1 MIRLEQS
8 QDVSA
13 SSNRPM
19 PSLSVRLTEARDY
32 DRQRALRTLLQQP
45 LSSRW
50 SLCRRVRDGASARG
64 MAA

>member
-32 DRQRALRTLLQQP
+32 DRQRRCGRYF
-45 LSSRW
+45 SSPY
-50 SLCRRVRDGASARG
+50 
-64 MAA
+64 